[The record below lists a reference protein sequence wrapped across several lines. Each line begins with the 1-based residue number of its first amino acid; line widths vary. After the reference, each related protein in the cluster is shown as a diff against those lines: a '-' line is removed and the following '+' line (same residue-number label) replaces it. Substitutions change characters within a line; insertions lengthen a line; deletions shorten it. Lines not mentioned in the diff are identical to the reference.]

1 MVTPCLCKANPQ
13 RHVAQRPPFG
23 TRMCPRHSDRSTRSC
38 RFDEV
43 DVVPLQSD
51 HLAAAQSGF
60 AAQQDD
66 HMTKSSETLQVNE
79 AEQRDYDAEIDR
91 VCVRARRTDRC
102 VTSY

>member
-1 MVTPCLCKANPQ
+1 
-13 RHVAQRPPFG
+13 
-23 TRMCPRHSDRSTRSC
+23 MCPRHSDRSTRSC

-43 DVVPLQSD
+43 DVVPLQPD

-79 AEQRDYDAEIDR
+79 AE
-91 VCVRARRTDRC
+91 
-102 VTSY
+102 